1 MPPSAAAQCFYL
13 EIPSSAKHFAKLLIF
28 CVVTFTAMTRSSR
41 ARDLSGTEKKS
52 SKCATWPGARLEWD
66 FGNSEKLTVYPSQI
80 DVWSTWMF
88 FERSFHFFVLYPSFT
103 SSFSTVFGSLR
114 SFCLKYSRKLPR
126 QKQCVT
132 WPEFYHFW
140 KQGVCATW
148 PSARLDRVIAV
159 LLTLNQVWSHI
170 MHKNWFQFFL
180 WKLGV

>member
-1 MPPSAAAQCFYL
+1 
-13 EIPSSAKHFAKLLIF
+13 
-28 CVVTFTAMTRSSR
+28 MTRSSR

-88 FERSFHFFVLYPSFT
+88 FERSFHFFVLCPSFT

-159 LLTLNQVWSHI
+159 WDYHWFWSNASAKHVIVAVATL
-170 MHKNWFQFFL
+170 
-180 WKLGV
+180 

>member
-1 MPPSAAAQCFYL
+1 MCYHFQTLFFQPKKQSWKNR
-13 EIPSSAKHFAKLLIF
+13 ITISST
-28 CVVTFTAMTRSSR
+28 VMTRSSR

-88 FERSFHFFVLYPSFT
+88 FERSFHFFVLCPSFT

-159 LLTLNQVWSHI
+159 LLRMDGIRGQRDSVLENISGFYRVFER
-170 MHKNWFQFFL
+170 FQQF
-180 WKLGV
+180 